1 MPRPQFR
8 LRSLFILTAI
18 VAVGCWVASERLLEG
33 STLAEL
39 IVIALA
45 AWLLVDALIVL
56 WPTKKRRTS
65 TAGTAQAEREPPKN

>member
-1 MPRPQFR
+1 MPRQFR
-8 LRSLFILTAI
+8 LRSLFILTTI

-56 WPTKKRRTS
+56 WPTKKRRTPL
-65 TAGTAQAEREPPKN
+65 TDDAQSQAWPPTD